1 MDNDPCVCS
10 MSDILQIRA
19 GRITRYSCRAL
30 RIKNCHHFTA
40 AGSVPYYRRA
50 VRPGNIVKVLQ
61 RLNSGG
67 LMGPVFVCVC
77 VIMNCSPHLK
87 KSKCPC

>member
-30 RIKNCHHFTA
+30 RIKLPSFYRCWFSALLQACGETWEYSQGTA
-40 AGSVPYYRRA
+40 EA
-50 VRPGNIVKVLQ
+50 
-61 RLNSGG
+61 
-67 LMGPVFVCVC
+67 
-77 VIMNCSPHLK
+77 
-87 KSKCPC
+87 